1 MAKWN
6 EHTRLL
12 EHTHQPDFVK
22 LIEPPEPVLYRD
34 IFPYTDVSKID
45 FDHKHIPLSP
55 PKQMLITDTTFRDG
69 QQARPPY
76 TVEQIVN
83 IYKLLSRLSGPKGI
97 IRQSE
102 FFLYSPKD
110 REAVDKC
117 RELGLEFPEIT
128 AWVRA
133 NKQELEVVRDM
144 GIKESGI
151 LTSASD
157 YHIFYKMGLNRTKAM
172 DNYLGVVKDA
182 LSMGIIPRCHLE
194 DLTRADIY
202 GFVVPFAIALAK
214 LSEESG
220 VGIKVRLCD
229 TLGYGVTYPGAALPR
244 SVPRLVRALIDDAGI
259 PGERLEWHGHNDFY
273 KALVC
278 GTTAWLYGCGAI
290 NSTLLG
296 FGERT
301 GNPPI
306 EGLVIEYIAL
316 TGKNDG
322 MDTKVISE
330 IAEYFEKEVHYR
342 IPTNQPFIG
351 RDFNSTSA
359 GIHVDG
365 LIKNPEIYNIFD
377 TDIILGRPFAIAIND
392 KSGVAGI
399 SHWVNQRLKLP
410 EDKKVD
416 KRHPGVQKIYK
427 WVMEQ
432 YDNGRL
438 TTIGNTELEVV
449 ARKYLPQLFISEFD
463 VLKQR
468 AKDLARTMASE
479 LLDNADIKT
488 MAPAIIEPVLEKFLE
503 AHPYMQFLYVVNEQ
517 GYKITRNITHVVDKA
532 KYGKAS
538 LEIDFSDREWF
549 ITPMKDGE
557 MYVSDFYTSR
567 ITGALCITVS
577 GPVRNNE
584 DQMVGVLGVDIKFE
598 ELAKLEDDD
607 DDDE

>member
-6 EHTRLL
+6 ERTRLL
-12 EHTHQPDFVK
+12 DHIHHPAYTRLVDPA
-22 LIEPPEPVLYRD
+22 EPELYRD
-34 IFPYTDVSKID
+34 IFPYSEVSKID
-45 FDHKHIPLSP
+45 FDHRLLPLAP
-55 PKQMLITDTTFRDG
+55 PEQMLITDTTFRDG

-76 TVEQIVN
+76 TVEQIVS
-83 IYKLLSRLSGPKGI
+83 IYKLLSCLGGPRGI

-102 FFLYSPKD
+102 FFLYSNKD

-117 RELGLEFPEIT
+117 REQGFAFPEIT

-133 NKQELEVVRDM
+133 NKQELQVVRDM
-144 GIKESGI
+144 QIKETGI

-157 YHIFYKMGLNRTKAM
+157 YHIFHKMGLNRAKAF
-172 DNYLGVVKDA
+172 DSYLGVVKDA
-182 LSMGIIPRCHLE
+182 LGMGIIPRCHME

-202 GFVVPFAIALAK
+202 GFVVPFVMELVK

-259 PGERLEWHGHNDFY
+259 PGERLEWHGHNDFH

-278 GTTAWLYGCGAI
+278 GVTAWLYGCGAI

-301 GNPPI
+301 GNSPI
-306 EGLVIEYIAL
+306 EGLVIEYIGL
-316 TGKNDG
+316 TGRTDG

-330 IAEYFEKEVHYR
+330 IAEYYEREVHYR

-377 TDIILGRPFAIAIND
+377 TEKILGRPFAIAIND

-399 SHWVNQRLKLP
+399 AHWVNQRLRLP
-410 EDKKVD
+410 EDKKID
-416 KRHPGVQKIYK
+416 KKHPGVHKIHK

-438 TTIGNTELEVV
+438 TTIGSNELEVV
-449 ARKYLPQLFISEFD
+449 ARRHLPHLFISEFD
-463 VLKQR
+463 VLKQK
-468 AKDLARTMASE
+468 AKDLARAVAGG
-479 LLDNADIKT
+479 LLDEPEIKT

-503 AHPYMQFLYVVNEQ
+503 AHPYIQFLYVINDQ
-517 GYKITRNITHVVDKA
+517 GYKITRNITNVIDKA

-549 ITPMKDGE
+549 IGPIKDGSL
-557 MYVSDFYTSR
+557 YVSDFYTSR

-577 GPVRNNE
+577 GPVRNSE
-584 DQMVGVLGVDIKFE
+584 DEIVGVLGADIKFE
-598 ELAKLEDDD
+598 ELTKLEKEDDD
-607 DDDE
+607 DE

>member
-1 MAKWN
+1 MARWN
-6 EHTRLL
+6 ERTRLL
-12 EHTHQPDFVK
+12 DHIH
-22 LIEPPEPVLYRD
+22 EPAYTRLVDPETPELFRG
-34 IFPYTDVSKID
+34 IFPYCEVSKID
-45 FDHKHIPLSP
+45 FDHRYLPLSP
-55 PKQMLITDTTFRDG
+55 PEQMLITDTTFRDG

-83 IYKLLSRLSGPKGI
+83 IYKLLSRLSGPRGI

-133 NKQELEVVRDM
+133 SKQELKVVREM
-144 GIKESGI
+144 QVKETGI

-157 YHIFYKMGLNRTKAM
+157 YHIFHKMGLNRSKAF
-172 DNYLGVVKDA
+172 DSYLGVVKDA
-182 LSMGIIPRCHLE
+182 LGMGIIPRCHLE
-194 DLTRADIY
+194 DLTRADVY
-202 GFVVPFAIALAK
+202 GFVVPFVIELVK
-214 LSEESG
+214 LSQESG

-229 TLGYGVTYPGAALPR
+229 TLGYGVTYPGSALPR
-244 SVPRLVRALIDDAGI
+244 SVPRLVRALIDDAGMT
-259 PGERLEWHGHNDFY
+259 GERLEWHGHNDFY
-273 KALVC
+273 KALVN
-278 GTTAWLYGCGAI
+278 GVTAWLYGCGAI

-306 EGLVIEYIAL
+306 EGLVIEYIGL
-316 TGKNDG
+316 TGRDDG
-322 MDTKVISE
+322 MDTRVISE
-330 IAEYFEKEVHYR
+330 IAEYYEREVRYH

-365 LIKNPEIYNIFD
+365 LLKNPEIYNIFD
-377 TDIILGRPFAIAIND
+377 TEKILNRPFTIAIND
-392 KSGVAGI
+392 KSGTAGI
-399 SHWVNQRLKLP
+399 AHWINQRLRLP
-410 EDKKVD
+410 DDKKVD
-416 KRHPGVQKIYK
+416 KKHPGVLKIHK

-438 TTIGNTELEVV
+438 TTIGSGELEVA
-449 ARKYLPQLFISEFD
+449 ARRHLPQLFISEFD

-468 AKDLARTMASE
+468 AKNLARTLASE
-479 LLDNADIKT
+479 LLNNPAIKT
-488 MAPAIIEPVLEKFLE
+488 MAPAIIEPVLEKFLDT
-503 AHPYMQFLYVVNEQ
+503 HPFIQFLYVINDQ
-517 GYKITRNITHVVDKA
+517 GYKITRNITNVIDKA

-549 ITPMKDGE
+549 IGPIKDGGL
-557 MYVSDFYTSR
+557 YVSDFYTSR

-577 GPVRNNE
+577 GPVRNSE
-584 DQMVGVLGVDIKFE
+584 EEIVGVLGADIKFE
-598 ELAKLEDDD
+598 ELAKTDEDDD
-607 DDDE
+607 DE

>member
-22 LIEPPEPVLYRD
+22 LVEPPEPVLYRD

-55 PKQMLITDTTFRDG
+55 PEQMLITDTTFRDG

-83 IYKLLSRLSGPKGI
+83 IYNLLSRLSGPKGI

-172 DNYLGVVKDA
+172 DDYLGVVKDA

-322 MDTKVISE
+322 MDTKIISE